1 MSYCTKG
8 RVNATWM
15 EGTHEFRVADCV
27 GDDVVIEKGDLAT
40 VMGPRVVCLARYRES
55 VG

>member
-8 RVNATWM
+8 LVKTTWM
-15 EGTHEFRVADCV
+15 EGTYELRVADCV
-27 GDDVVIEKGDLAT
+27 GDVVVIEKGDLAT
-40 VMGPRVVCLARYRES
+40 VIGPRVVCLARYRES